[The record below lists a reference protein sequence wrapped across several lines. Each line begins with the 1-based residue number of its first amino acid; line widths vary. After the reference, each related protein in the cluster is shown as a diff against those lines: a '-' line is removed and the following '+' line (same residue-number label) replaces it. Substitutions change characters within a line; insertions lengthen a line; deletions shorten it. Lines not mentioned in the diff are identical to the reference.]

1 MFLAACAARNSK
13 ASNLRPFPKIKTMRN
28 TSLKAAAKTTL
39 FLLLFFINNSL
50 HTQPI
55 IGYQPVITGLNQPM
69 EVVTAPGDATGRLF
83 IVGKT
88 GVIRVWDGST
98 LLATPFLDISGI
110 VEDTD
115 EHGLLSMA
123 FHPDYQTN
131 GFFYVFFNNNAG
143 NIVIHRY
150 FATPGSNTA
159 NAGSALEIF
168 NVSKPFSNHNGC
180 HLQFRVIAGIN
191 WLYFATGDGGS
202 ANDPGR
208 RAQNQSSLLGK
219 MLRMNVDLPTPVP
232 EIWAWGLRN
241 PFRWSFDR
249 ANGDI
254 WIGDVG
260 QGLKEEVNRR
270 PGGTFGANYGW
281 PCFEG
286 TLTNGAGQ
294 TGSQCDT
301 VAPVHVAPVLEYDNP
316 PAPNQPSSVVGG
328 FVYRGTEYPNLV
340 GYYMAVD
347 FYSGNLYLVAPGGGS
362 SVQTGL
368 PTNISSIS
376 ETNDGSALYVTSLS
390 SGSVSKLVEAVPTP
404 VTLLSFSGNVFT
416 GYNELKWT
424 VAAERDIQRYIVE
437 YSSNARD
444 YQSAGELIARN
455 NDNGRYS
462 FQHQFFNT
470 GETFYRLKVIEADGR
485 FTYSPIISLG
495 KANGSDI
502 KVYPNIVTAGFVNVI
517 SSRSIE
523 RLELLSADGRPVWTK
538 DAGGQSGYQSLSLPA
553 VAKGMYY
560 LRITGKDWVNTQKLF
575 LQ

>member
-1 MFLAACAARNSK
+1 
-13 ASNLRPFPKIKTMRN
+13 MRN
-28 TSLKAAAKTTL
+28 TSLQPRADAKAIAQASAKTIL
-39 FLLLFFINNSL
+39 FLLLLLIHTSSY
-50 HTQPI
+50 TQPI

-88 GVIRVWDGST
+88 GVIRVWDGAT
-98 LLATPFLDISGI
+98 LLPTPFLDISGI

-123 FHPDYQTN
+123 FHPQYQTN

-143 NIVIHRY
+143 NIVINRY

-159 NAGSALEIF
+159 NAGSALELF

-180 HLQFRVIAGIN
+180 HLQFRVISGTN
-191 WLYFATGDGGS
+191 YLYFATGDGGS

-301 VAPVHVAPVLEYDNP
+301 VAPVHVSPVLEYDNP
-316 PAPNQPSSVVGG
+316 TAPNNPSSVVGG
-328 FVYRGTEYPNLV
+328 FVYRGTEYPNLA

-347 FYSGNLYLVAPGGGS
+347 FYSGNLYLIAPGGGS
-362 SVQTGL
+362 SVQAGL

-376 ETNDGSALYVTSLS
+376 ETNDGSTLYVTSLAN
-390 SGSVSKLVEAVPTP
+390 GSVSKLVEAVPTP
-404 VTLLSFSGNVFT
+404 VTLLSFSGTVFT
-416 GYNELKWT
+416 GRNELKWT
-424 VAAERDIQRYIVE
+424 VADERDIQKYIIE

-444 YQSAGELIARN
+444 YQSAGEIIARN
-455 NDNGRYS
+455 VDDGGRYS
-462 FQHQFFNT
+462 FQHLFLNT
-470 GETFYRLKVIEADGR
+470 SETFYRLKIMEAGGR

-495 KANGSDI
+495 KANGNDI
-502 KVYPNIVTAGFVNVI
+502 KVYPNIVTSGSVNII
-517 SSRSIE
+517 SSRPID
-523 RLELLSADGRPVWTK
+523 RLELIGSDGRRVLAR
-538 DAGGQSGYQSLSLPA
+538 DAGGQSGYLSLPLPA
-553 VAKGMYY
+553 IAKGMYY
-560 LRITGKDWVNTQKLF
+560 LRIAGKDWFTTEKLF
-575 LQ
+575 IQ